1 MSAQRRPFVACL
13 CLLVLLVLD
22 ANAQVDGT
30 PWHYL
35 RAARPICA
43 VDPAADPDVFCSGGI
58 GPCTDE
64 QAECTMWASRGECIG
79 EAGGWM
85 TVRCRRSCS
94 LCAPTSVAAEPLL
107 LAASSLPIPT
117 PPSALPVFA
126 PTPTDPTSKTPPSP
140 PGTPQRRAAT
150 PAYLLKCRESE
161 WQGVRT
167 THAHSVSLFDGRTAA
182 QSERCPCASGP
193 SLAPW
198 LSDGRCCSAFACVT
212 TCAARVSPRV

>member
-1 MSAQRRPFVACL
+1 MPVPSCSSGSRCQRASWQYALALFAS
-13 CLLVLLVLD
+13 
-22 ANAQVDGT
+22 
-30 PWHYL
+30 H
-35 RAARPICA
+35 RPICA
-43 VDPAADPDVFCSGGI
+43 VDPAADPDVHCSGGI

-64 QAECTMWASRGECIG
+64 QAECTMWASRGECLG

-85 TVRCRRSCS
+85 TARCRRSCS

-117 PPSALPVFA
+117 PPLASPFFA

-167 THAHSVSLFDGRTAA
+167 THTRIPSACSMVVLPLNPSAVHALRAPASHSGSRRFA
-182 QSERCPCASGP
+182 
-193 SLAPW
+193 
-198 LSDGRCCSAFACVT
+198 DGRCCSAFACVT
-212 TCAARVSPRV
+212 TCAAHVSPRF